1 MKKII
6 IALCCALV
14 LGGSIGAILYFDSL
28 PKEPVYYSFPGLKEG
43 MTSDIADSQKHVVLT
58 PHLKLSGRGHE
69 RYLQENDSIMRSVI
83 LFAVREKTEDEL
95 TANAGVDTLSSE
107 ILDKLSEHMDVSF
120 IESVFFSSF
129 YIA

>member
-1 MKKII
+1 MKKVV
-6 IALCCALV
+6 IAICCVLV
-14 LGGSIGAILYFDSL
+14 LGGSIGAVLYFDSL

-43 MTSDIADSQKHVVLT
+43 MTSDIAGSQKHVVLM
-58 PHLKLSGRGHE
+58 PHLKLAGRGHE
-69 RYLQENDSIMRSVI
+69 RYLQENDSIIRSVI
-83 LFAVREKTEDEL
+83 LFAVRGKTEDEL
-95 TANAGVDTLSSE
+95 TASAGVDTLSGE